1 MLDSNSESGN
11 GCNKCLASLFSG
23 NNVVDVLLRINEKS
37 EEKDQ
42 TTEETALQSVFFNK
56 ISLLGWA
63 IKSKNQAAVTFLLR
77 KGLSPKAAVDDNGNN
92 SLHWAVMYGT
102 TKIVY
107 TVLDT
112 TDNVSNDVVVLEG
125 VNNEGLTASM
135 LGAKVG
141 SFDNTK
147 AVIQMGASA
156 RRALDGKYWA
166 WLLAHTIQYE
176 TREINSQT
184 GIYGE
189 DDELYFPLQPNHCMI

>member
-1 MLDSNSESGN
+1 
-11 GCNKCLASLFSG
+11 
-23 NNVVDVLLRINEKS
+23 
-37 EEKDQ
+37 
-42 TTEETALQSVFFNK
+42 
-56 ISLLGWA
+56 
-63 IKSKNQAAVTFLLR
+63 
-77 KGLSPKAAVDDNGNN
+77 
-92 SLHWAVMYGT
+92 
-102 TKIVY
+102 
-107 TVLDT
+107 
-112 TDNVSNDVVVLEG
+112 VLEG